1 VILTPALSGWR
12 MPAEWE
18 RHSRCWMAWPCD
30 AGSWHKGLDEIRT
43 AYAEVARAIAVREPV
58 TVLCNPEDAVDV
70 SLACGGGIQ
79 VLPLEIGD
87 RWLRN
92 TGPLFLL
99 DDYGGVSGVQRFEN
113 TPSSSHLL
121 IDTTLARRVLS
132 HLGLPCFDGPQ
143 ALEGGAIATDGAG
156 TVLAT
161 EQFFLNPDR
170 SPHANRDDVE
180 ALLKAYTGARTIIWL
195 GQGYQDDRAGGHVD
209 EVARFVRP
217 GVVVALTTPD
227 SHDGNFA
234 ALHDN
239 QERLKKARDAL
250 GRSLEIIPIRQPAR
264 RDHGGRRM
272 TLSYTSF
279 YIGNGQVIMPGFEDS
294 ADQGAYRTLRRAF
307 LNREIVQIPALDI
320 VAGGGGSIHRM
331 TLEQPAPVPIPYDP
345 VI

>member
-1 VILTPALSGWR
+1 

-18 RHSRCWMAWPCD
+18 RHSRCWMAWPCGAETRHD
-30 AGSWHKGLDEIRT
+30 GLDETRA
-43 AYAEVARAIAVREPV
+43 AYAEVAQAIAAREPV

-87 RWLRN
+87 RWLRK

-99 DDYGGVSGVQRFEN
+99 DDYGGVSGIRWPLDPLP
-113 TPSSSHLL
+113 PSRLPV
-121 IDTTLARRVLS
+121 DATLARRVLS
-132 HLGLPCFDGPQ
+132 HLGLPCFDGPM

-170 SPHANRDDVE
+170 SPRTNRDDAE

-195 GQGYQDDRAGGHVD
+195 GQGYQDDQAGGHVN
-209 EVARFVRP
+209 EVARFIRP

-227 SHDGNFA
+227 SLDGNFA
-234 ALHDN
+234 ILHDN

-264 RDHGGRRM
+264 RDHGGKRM

-279 YIGNGQVIMPGFEDS
+279 YIGNGQVIMPGFEDT

-307 LNREIVQIPALDI
+307 LNRDIVQIPALDI
-320 VAGGGGSIHRM
+320 VAGGGGGIHRI
-331 TLEQPAPVPIPYDP
+331 TLEQPAPVPPPYDP